1 MIYVSLLCI
10 AWTGG
15 LVGYVL
21 GLVRPI
27 RRARNW
33 ARWRLHAAVPGRLM
47 QALVLILL
55 PDLTVPLLWH
65 RLRHGAYPQPTPPQ
79 RRPAPKLSPHWRE
92 KIPRSDQDP
101 KPTHL
106 PEG

>member
-15 LVGYVL
+15 LVGYAL

-33 ARWRLHAAVPGRLM
+33 AHWRLRLGVPGRLM
-47 QALVLILL
+47 QALILILL
-55 PDLTVPLLWH
+55 PDTTLPLLWH
-65 RLRHGAYPQPTPPQ
+65 RLRHRSYPQPKPPQ
-79 RRPAPKLSPHWRE
+79 RRPAAALAERWRE
-92 KIPRSDQDP
+92 KITDP
-101 KPTHL
+101 PGDDH
-106 PEG
+106 GAS